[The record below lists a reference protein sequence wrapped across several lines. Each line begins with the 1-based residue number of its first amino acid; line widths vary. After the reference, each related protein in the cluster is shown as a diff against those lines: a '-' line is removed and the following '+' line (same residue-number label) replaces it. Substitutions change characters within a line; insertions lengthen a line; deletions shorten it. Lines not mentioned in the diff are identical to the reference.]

1 MAGREVGRMTVVTG
15 RRIKGL
21 HRGGLPLALE
31 RAAPDD
37 QPLYRRLYLRLRQAI
52 EDGILPAGTRLPS
65 TRTLARDLKLSRNT
79 IAAAF
84 DQLHADGFIRQRVGD
99 GSYVAPLPAEQRSR
113 HLSGRLSGGHQ
124 GSGHLSGGHVSAGAD
139 DAAPLSP
146 SSALPIFS
154 QRGAAFDPASQVTAE
169 MEPVCML
176 ARPGVDLFPRGQW
189 RQVMMEV
196 IGSRRVDGFHVCDP
210 ARHPDLRQTVARHLA
225 ISRGLICDASQVII
239 TTSGLQSVDLA
250 VRVIS
255 DPGDAVWM
263 EDPGCTETRATM
275 ISAGLKIVP
284 VPVDDEGLD
293 VEYGRKHAPQAKLVC
308 VTPAHQ
314 FPTGRAMS
322 LTRRRA
328 LADWADRADAWII
341 EDEYDGDVLDPG
353 ARLPC
358 LQRLRHGRRTIHVG
372 HFGLSLFASVGVGYL
387 VVPAGSAQS
396 FAQTKRMIAR
406 PASCPNQLGVARVTD
421 CRFFD
426 PHLPL
431 MRS

>member
-1 MAGREVGRMTVVTG
+1 MTVVTG
-15 RRIKGL
+15 RLIKGL
-21 HRGGLPLALE
+21 HLGGLQLALE
-31 RAAPDD
+31 SAAPDD

-210 ARHPDLRQTVARHLA
+210 ASGDQPWPHLR
-225 ISRGLICDASQVII
+225 CE
-239 TTSGLQSVDLA
+239 
-250 VRVIS
+250 
-255 DPGDAVWM
+255 PGDHHHQRAAIGRSRRPGDQRSRRCCVDGRSRLYR
-263 EDPGCTETRATM
+263 DPRHHDFGRTE
-275 ISAGLKIVP
+275 
-284 VPVDDEGLD
+284 
-293 VEYGRKHAPQAKLVC
+293 
-308 VTPAHQ
+308 
-314 FPTGRAMS
+314 
-322 LTRRRA
+322 
-328 LADWADRADAWII
+328 DRA
-341 EDEYDGDVLDPG
+341 G
-353 ARLPC
+353 A
-358 LQRLRHGRRTIHVG
+358 GG
-372 HFGLSLFASVGVGYL
+372 
-387 VVPAGSAQS
+387 
-396 FAQTKRMIAR
+396 
-406 PASCPNQLGVARVTD
+406 
-421 CRFFD
+421 
-426 PHLPL
+426 
-431 MRS
+431 